1 MTQDASPRPSAQAP
15 DFRLPSTEGE
25 VRLGEWTGKGK
36 VVLAFYAEDGTP
48 ACASQLEGFKA
59 EYGLIREL
67 GASVIGISR
76 DDLASHR
83 AFAGRAG
90 GFPFPLA
97 SDADLAVGRAYGVGD
112 PDSRRHRR
120 AVFVIGEDGGVLHAD
135 THFQPGSVP
144 AMTAVFEALGL
155 EF

>member
-1 MTQDASPRPSAQAP
+1 MSGDASPGPGAQAP
-15 DFRLPSTEGE
+15 DFRLPSTEGD
-25 VRLGEWTGKGK
+25 VHLADHVSRGK

-48 ACASQLEGFKA
+48 ACSSELEGFKA
-59 EYGLIREL
+59 EYALIREL
-67 GASVIGISR
+67 GAGVIGISR

-83 AFAGRAG
+83 AFAARAG

-97 SDADLAVGRAYGVGD
+97 SDGDLSVGRAYGVDD

-120 AVFVIGEDGGVLHAD
+120 AVFVIGEGGGVLHAD
-135 THFQPGSVP
+135 PRFQPGSVP

>member
-1 MTQDASPRPSAQAP
+1 LDPTAAPRPGGTAP

-25 VRLGEWTGKGK
+25 IHLAALAAARK

-48 ACASQLEGFKA
+48 ACTSELEGFRA
-59 EYGLIREL
+59 EYDLIREL
-67 GASVIGISR
+67 GAGVIGISR

-83 AFAGRAG
+83 AFSERVG

-97 SDADLAVGRAYGVGD
+97 SDEDMAVGEAYGVAD
-112 PDSRRHRR
+112 RESRRHRR
-120 AVFVIGEDGGVLHAD
+120 AVFVLDRGGGVLHVD

-144 AMTAVFEALGL
+144 AMTALFEALGL

>member
-1 MTQDASPRPSAQAP
+1 MSGGESPRPGAPAP

-25 VRLGEWTGKGK
+25 VSLGEWAGRGK

-48 ACASQLEGFKA
+48 ACASELEGFKA
-59 EYGLIREL
+59 EYELIREL
-67 GASVIGISR
+67 GAGVIGISR
-76 DDLASHR
+76 DGLASHR
-83 AFAGRAG
+83 AFAERAD

-97 SDADLAVGRAYGVGD
+97 SDVDLKVGRAYGVDD

-120 AVFVIGEDGGVLHAD
+120 AVFVIGEGGSVLHAD
-135 THFQPGSVP
+135 TRFQPGSVP